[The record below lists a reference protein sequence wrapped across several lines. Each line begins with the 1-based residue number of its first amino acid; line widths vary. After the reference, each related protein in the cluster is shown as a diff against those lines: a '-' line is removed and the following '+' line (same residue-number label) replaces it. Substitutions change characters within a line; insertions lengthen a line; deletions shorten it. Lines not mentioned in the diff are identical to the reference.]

1 MQPIQRPDANA
12 GGGDFA
18 SNELSETVTES
29 MLVTAEVEFE
39 ELDPEDIVEA
49 AEALLREGAPHD
61 FDVLIIGGGPG
72 GYTAALRAAQLGAQ
86 VALVEE
92 REVGGV
98 CLNRGCIPTKS
109 LLESVGVLR
118 LLRRAREYGIDV
130 SGKVEADLDLMHA
143 RKQEV
148 VEYLRSHIEQT
159 LEEAGVT
166 ILRGRARFVEEHTV
180 EITGADSRT
189 YNAVHIILATGGSP
203 ARLPIPG
210 SDLHGVLTS
219 DEILNLREV
228 PGRLVVV
235 GAGAVGIEFA
245 YMFRELGAESVI
257 LEARDR
263 ALPQE
268 DEDVQR
274 EMEASLERVGVELRL
289 EAKIEGIEDTGNE
302 LQVNYSQEG
311 ERKSLAAD
319 MVLLAAGRRPN
330 IEDLGL
336 EAAGITTVDGHIEVD
351 ENYQTSTSGVYAVG
365 DCIRRVGWAH
375 QSALEGRMVAE
386 RVLGEPSSGDTRFTP
401 SCYYTHPEVASV
413 GLTLAQAMDLEIPA
427 ESSHFYFRANGRA
440 AAAGDHDGF
449 VKLVFEVG
457 SERLLGCQII
467 GPRATDLINEA
478 VLALRAGWG
487 LEELIATIHAH
498 PTFAEAIPGAALAA
512 RRGLPGL

>member
-1 MQPIQRPDANA
+1 MQPTPHPDASA
-12 GGGDFA
+12 GGGEFA
-18 SNELSETVTES
+18 SNELSETV
-29 MLVTAEVEFE
+29 AETVLAPDELEFE
-39 ELDPEDIVEA
+39 ELDPESIVEA

-61 FDVLIIGGGPG
+61 FDVLIIGAGPG

-130 SGKVEADLDLMHA
+130 LGQVSPDLDLMHA
-143 RKQEV
+143 RKADV
-148 VEYLRSHIEQT
+148 VNYLRTHIEEKLQ
-159 LEEAGVT
+159 EAGVT
-166 ILRGRARFVEEHTV
+166 ILYGRARFVEEHTV
-180 EITGADSRT
+180 EIAGAESRT
-189 YNAVHIILATGGSP
+189 YTAVHIIVATGGSP

-210 SDLHGVLTS
+210 NDLPGVLTS
-219 DEILNLREV
+219 DEVLNLRQA
-228 PGRLVVV
+228 PGRLAVV

-245 YMFRELGAESVI
+245 YLFQELGSQSVI

-263 ALPQE
+263 VLPQE

-274 EMEASLERVGVELRL
+274 EMEAALLRTGIELQLEARL
-289 EAKIEGIEDTGNE
+289 ESIEDTGTA
-302 LQVNYSQEG
+302 LRVNYSRHG
-311 ERKSLAAD
+311 ERKSLEAD
-319 MVLLAAGRRPN
+319 TVLLAAGRRPN
-330 IEDLGL
+330 IHDLGL
-336 EAAGITTVDGHIEVD
+336 SAAGIETVDGHIEVD

-375 QSALEGRMVAE
+375 QSAIEGRMVAE
-386 RVLGEPSSGDTRFTP
+386 RILGEPNTGDVRFTP

-413 GLTLAQAMDLEIPA
+413 GLTLAQAQDLEIPA
-427 ESSHFYFRANGRA
+427 DSSYFYFRANGRA

-449 VKLVFEVG
+449 VKLVFETG
-457 SERLLGCQII
+457 TERLLGCQII
-467 GPRATDLINEA
+467 GPRATDLVNEA
-478 VLALRAGWG
+478 VVALRAGWG
-487 LEELIATIHAH
+487 LEELISTIHAH